1 MVTRKPT
8 ETKEGAPRWTYVA
21 GAAVAVVGLIW
32 GIASHFISKPDLPKP
47 PVAVPGRPV
56 SVSGVGNV
64 GAGEMSGGVIS
75 NGVPAAP
82 TAQAG
87 SAPLKAA
94 SAP

>member
-32 GIASHFISKPDLPKP
+32 SIASHFVPKPDLPKP
-47 PVAVPGRPV
+47 IGAAPSPHV
-56 SVSGVGNV
+56 SVSGVGSV
-64 GAGEMSGGVIS
+64 GVGTMSGGAIS
-75 NGVPAAP
+75 VGVPASPTTLAP
-82 TAQAG
+82 A
-87 SAPLKAA
+87 KAA